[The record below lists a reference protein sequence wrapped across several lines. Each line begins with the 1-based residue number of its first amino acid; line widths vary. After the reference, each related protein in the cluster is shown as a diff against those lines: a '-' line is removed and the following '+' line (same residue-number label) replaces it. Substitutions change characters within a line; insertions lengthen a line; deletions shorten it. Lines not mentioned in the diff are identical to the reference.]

1 MTKNASRNKA
11 DDYIQREKA
20 FLPAIFVLLLATAL
34 PGLIFGQGATGAI
47 NGTVTDPTGA
57 VVPGARIIL
66 HNVATGAERS
76 AVTNSTGVYV
86 FPDVLPGQY
95 TLQVTKQGFNT
106 TTEKAFTLF
115 VNQTSTHNITLAVGA
130 PTQQVTVS
138 ATAIHL
144 EESTAELGTAI
155 NQSEVNDLPLNGRNF
170 TQLLDLTPGVSPI
183 STAQNAGGGSG
194 FTGNA
199 IGTFSF
205 PSVNGQGNRSNMFL
219 IDGFNDYGFV
229 GNYAV
234 QPILDSIQEFK
245 VQSHNDIAAYGGA
258 LGGIVNVVT
267 KGGSSEYHG
276 DVWEFLRNNAFDA
289 RNTFVASTTPYKQ
302 NQFGGII
309 GGPLL
314 PGHFRSGPPKSFFF
328 LGYEGFRSVRSAE
341 TPDFFPTPAEL
352 SGDLS
357 DISSQAYN
365 PFTTLPDPNNPGQFI
380 RDPFPGNQIPASVID
395 QPLITYAKL
404 FYLPPEQTGN
414 PAINFFDTTPNRT
427 RMDTANIRFDH
438 QFNDSTSGW
447 VRYTGFTEPSTS
459 ATGIPGVL
467 GANFNHGYQAGG
479 AITHTFSGGTKV
491 ATFRFGRTS
500 SQANVLIEFNRVPA
514 DAWKQGN
521 FSPLFSSDFV
531 GGISLNPGLGIPG
544 YAGIP
549 GGSIQGNHIADV
561 WEYAGDLTMVYG
573 RHTIQVGADFN
584 TNNNTQPILFDSV
597 CFCAFNTSDPEN
609 PNATGS
615 ALASFLLGVPNST
628 NRRNVF
634 ISTHGGW
641 VDGAYVQDQWKVN
654 SKLMLNF
661 GLRYDVTL
669 WPIYGSLKNHN
680 LYAGDTDLDTG
691 NYILTAMPPFC
702 SSTQGAPCVPGT
714 ALPDHVVLTPQKN
727 HAIIHNTYDNW
738 QPRMGLAY
746 RVLPTT
752 VIRGSVGKFYDNWA
766 AIQQLA
772 TNYQGTWPDVTF
784 LLAQNL
790 NNPTP
795 QNPTPTVTAQDP
807 LNLGSGAAIFPSPT
821 PFNQVNWMLDPY
833 YKDAYSVQ
841 WNFGV
846 QRQLGTNTV
855 IEADYVGSRD
865 SRLDSGSMRNVAV
878 TPGPGNPQDH
888 APFPYITPTF
898 FDKSIGKATY
908 HAFQFSMRKTTTQG
922 LTYLISYTYSKAE
935 NLGCDN
941 FFGSEGCS
949 IQNPYNLRADW
960 SVAGFDVTHMLT
972 ASWVYDL
979 PFGAHRKFQ
988 SHHRLVNALVGDWS
1002 LNGIASFRSGVPYNA
1017 TSPGGIPNTGNT
1029 VEQANII
1036 GPPFMP
1042 HPDRNQFLNP
1052 ASFQNPAPFTFGSEG
1067 RNDLRSPGVSNFD
1080 LSLFRDFPF
1089 TESKKLQFR
1098 VDAFNAF
1105 NWQALNVPDANVP
1118 DTNFGSVTSTAQTE
1132 RQVQFALKFY
1142 W

>member
-380 RDPFPGNQIPASVID
+380 R
-395 QPLITYAKL
+395 
-404 FYLPPEQTGN
+404 
-414 PAINFFDTTPNRT
+414 
-427 RMDTANIRFDH
+427 
-438 QFNDSTSGW
+438 
-447 VRYTGFTEPSTS
+447 
-459 ATGIPGVL
+459 
-467 GANFNHGYQAGG
+467 
-479 AITHTFSGGTKV
+479 
-491 ATFRFGRTS
+491 
-500 SQANVLIEFNRVPA
+500 
-514 DAWKQGN
+514 
-521 FSPLFSSDFV
+521 
-531 GGISLNPGLGIPG
+531 
-544 YAGIP
+544 
-549 GGSIQGNHIADV
+549 
-561 WEYAGDLTMVYG
+561 
-573 RHTIQVGADFN
+573 
-584 TNNNTQPILFDSV
+584 
-597 CFCAFNTSDPEN
+597 
-609 PNATGS
+609 
-615 ALASFLLGVPNST
+615 
-628 NRRNVF
+628 
-634 ISTHGGW
+634 
-641 VDGAYVQDQWKVN
+641 
-654 SKLMLNF
+654 
-661 GLRYDVTL
+661 
-669 WPIYGSLKNHN
+669 
-680 LYAGDTDLDTG
+680 
-691 NYILTAMPPFC
+691 
-702 SSTQGAPCVPGT
+702 
-714 ALPDHVVLTPQKN
+714 
-727 HAIIHNTYDNW
+727 
-738 QPRMGLAY
+738 
-746 RVLPTT
+746 
-752 VIRGSVGKFYDNWA
+752 
-766 AIQQLA
+766 
-772 TNYQGTWPDVTF
+772 
-784 LLAQNL
+784 
-790 NNPTP
+790 
-795 QNPTPTVTAQDP
+795 
-807 LNLGSGAAIFPSPT
+807 
-821 PFNQVNWMLDPY
+821 
-833 YKDAYSVQ
+833 
-841 WNFGV
+841 
-846 QRQLGTNTV
+846 
-855 IEADYVGSRD
+855 
-865 SRLDSGSMRNVAV
+865 
-878 TPGPGNPQDH
+878 
-888 APFPYITPTF
+888 
-898 FDKSIGKATY
+898 
-908 HAFQFSMRKTTTQG
+908 
-922 LTYLISYTYSKAE
+922 
-935 NLGCDN
+935 
-941 FFGSEGCS
+941 
-949 IQNPYNLRADW
+949 
-960 SVAGFDVTHMLT
+960 
-972 ASWVYDL
+972 
-979 PFGAHRKFQ
+979 
-988 SHHRLVNALVGDWS
+988 
-1002 LNGIASFRSGVPYNA
+1002 
-1017 TSPGGIPNTGNT
+1017 
-1029 VEQANII
+1029 
-1036 GPPFMP
+1036 
-1042 HPDRNQFLNP
+1042 
-1052 ASFQNPAPFTFGSEG
+1052 
-1067 RNDLRSPGVSNFD
+1067 
-1080 LSLFRDFPF
+1080 
-1089 TESKKLQFR
+1089 
-1098 VDAFNAF
+1098 
-1105 NWQALNVPDANVP
+1105 
-1118 DTNFGSVTSTAQTE
+1118 
-1132 RQVQFALKFY
+1132 
-1142 W
+1142 